1 MKVLFLPAWYPHRR
15 DAMCGLFVR
24 KHAQAAARH
33 AEVHVLYVQMESD
46 LARRAYEECLSGE
59 VTEHYVYYPFDG
71 PGGRLGRLWRCF
83 WAYASGLRRVFRQWG
98 RPDIVHVQV
107 LDKNALAAL
116 WLKVRYGIPY
126 VVTEHWTRYMLG
138 TFNGFWRRR
147 LTRMAVKRAEAVMP
161 VSEALGAD
169 MRRCGLTHPHYRVV
183 RNVVDDFFFDD
194 GAVSPG
200 EPASAELAPG
210 APMSVTSVSGEPMS
224 GEPASVGPRKCIVHV
239 CCFAEVQKNNFGL
252 LRVLKALSL
261 RRSDFVCRMVGSGRD
276 WEATRAYAAA
286 LGLQDYTVFTGEV
299 SPAEVHA
306 HLAAAD
312 FSVFFSR
319 YETAS
324 VVVAES
330 LAAGRPIVCTD
341 IPAIAEVMDDRTGR
355 MVPVEDEAALT
366 EALDWMLDH
375 ADTFD
380 GAAMRQKA
388 KALFSAETV
397 GRQFAEIYR
406 GVRPQAH

>member
-15 DAMCGLFVR
+15 DAMWGLFVR
-24 KHAQAAARH
+24 KHAQAAARY
-33 AEVHVLYVQMESD
+33 EDVHVLYVQAESG
-46 LARRAYEECLSGE
+46 LGHRFCEERTAAG
-59 VTEHYVYYPFDG
+59 VTEHYVYYPLDG
-71 PGGRLGRLWRCF
+71 PGGRAGRLWRCAR
-83 WAYASGLRRVFRQWG
+83 AYAVGFKRVFKQWG

-116 WLKVRYGIPY
+116 WLKIRYGIPY

-138 TFNGFWRRR
+138 TFNGFGLRR
-147 LTRMAVKRAEAVMP
+147 LMAFVVKHAEAVMP

-169 MRRCGLTHPHYRVV
+169 MRRCGLAHPDYRVV
-183 RNVVDDFFFDD
+183 RNVVDGFFFED
-194 GAVSPG
+194 GASAAPMTG
-200 EPASAELAPG
+200 PAPTTETAPASAAGGGRRAE
-210 APMSVTSVSGEPMS
+210 T
-224 GEPASVGPRKCIVHV
+224 PAVPRKCIVHV
-239 CCFAEVQKNNFGL
+239 CSFAEAQKNNFGL
-252 LRVLKALSL
+252 LRVLKALSD
-261 RRSDFVCRMVGSGRD
+261 RRDDFICRMVGNGRD

-286 LGLQDYTVFTGEV
+286 LGLQNHTVFTGEV
-299 SPAEVHA
+299 SSAGVRAE
-306 HLAAAD
+306 LAAAD

-330 LAAGRPIVCTD
+330 LSAGRPVVCTD
-341 IPAIAEVMDDRTGR
+341 IPAIAEIMDEHTGR

-375 ADTFD
+375 GGMFD
-380 GAAMRQKA
+380 APAMRQKA

-406 GVRPQAH
+406 GIVANDRL